1 MVGTVL
7 GDAYR
12 LTRLVGQGGM
22 GAVYEGVQTRLN
34 KRIAVKVMAR
44 ELAANPEAIAR
55 FRREAE
61 VTSQLGHPHIV
72 QVFDFGAAPSGEPY
86 LVMEY
91 LEGEDLEKRIA
102 RVGKMSAPAASH
114 IIRQVA
120 SALSATHAKGI
131 VHRDL
136 KP

>member
-44 ELAANPEAIAR
+44 ELAANAEALAR

-72 QVFDFGAAPSGEPY
+72 QVFDFGTAPGGEPY
-86 LVMEY
+86 LVMEF
-91 LEGEDLEKRIA
+91 LEGEDLEARIRRA
-102 RVGKMSAPAASH
+102 GQQSAAATNH
-114 IIRQVA
+114 VIRQIA
-120 SALSATHAKGI
+120 SAL
-131 VHRDL
+131 
-136 KP
+136 